1 MNESEPPPLPERPM
15 QITFD
20 ITYRCNVSCI
30 HCYANASPKGVELD
44 EKTTLGIIDK
54 IIEARPLV
62 LILSG
67 GEPIL
72 RNDVED
78 ILWHLYDTMGSA
90 MPQVAMGTNGQ
101 LIPKRESVLKTIAS
115 INEKVGG
122 PAVGIYVS
130 VHAADPAL
138 HDYIMG
144 REGAF
149 KGAVKAIELI
159 QSYRIPLGI
168 GVTPMQVNIHQLD
181 AILNFALSKG
191 ITVLNLSQFVPTGKG
206 LKHYDLSPQ
215 QYVDLVNWYVSKK
228 RAYKGKIGIT
238 THMHYLGLLEK
249 HLLDYK
255 YFYGCAEGWFHLAIK
270 ANGDVTLCPLMDAA
284 IDTVLDERTILD
296 IWHNNPTLQRVRRR
310 EEFPVCGECNLK
322 WKCGGCRCV
331 AYAYTGSLTG
341 EDVICPLHRKVV
353 EVSL

>member
-1 MNESEPPPLPERPM
+1 MTTKCEKPDLPERPL

-20 ITYRCNVSCI
+20 ITYRCNANCI
-30 HCYANASPKGVELD
+30 HCYANASPRGVELD
-44 EKTTLGIIDK
+44 EKRTLHIIDK

-72 RNDVED
+72 RPD
-78 ILWHLYDTMGSA
+78 IESILQYIYDKMGTA
-90 MPQVAMGTNGQ
+90 MPQIAMGTNGQ
-101 LIPKRESVLKTIAS
+101 AIPTKESLLKTIKT
-115 INEKVGG
+115 INDRIGG

-130 VHAADPAL
+130 IHAADPTL

-144 REGAF
+144 VKGAF
-149 KGAVKAIELI
+149 EKAVKAIDLV
-159 QSYRIPLGI
+159 QSYKIPLGI
-168 GVTPMQVNIHQLD
+168 GVTPMQVNIQYLD
-181 AILNFALSKG
+181 GILNFALDKG
-191 ITVLNLSQFVPTGKG
+191 ITVMNLSQFVPTGKG
-206 LKHYDLSPQ
+206 LKKYDLSPQ
-215 QYVDLVNWYVSKK
+215 QYADLVKWYVSKK
-228 RAYKGKIGIT
+228 QEYKGKIGIT

-270 ANGDVTLCPLMDAA
+270 ANGDITLCPLMDVA
-284 IDTVLDERTILD
+284 IDTILDERSILD
-296 IWHNNPTLQRVRRR
+296 IWYNNPVLNQVRKR
-310 EEFPVCGECNLK
+310 EEFPVCGECTLL

-341 EDVICPLHRKVV
+341 EDVMCPLHNTVTG
-353 EVSL
+353 